1 MVNIEDGTILPA
13 EMSGLFLEF
22 KLYSAENPPKP
33 IELNTCGKAVLT
45 KVTPSLR
52 AILLEKSKMETALLK
67 SFK

>member
-1 MVNIEDGTILPA
+1 
-13 EMSGLFLEF
+13 MSGLFLEF